1 METLCATGDFA
12 VRPDFLHV
20 DLWPVDLVEMT
31 AIVSTCG
38 VSENRRQL
46 S

>member
-12 VRPDFLHV
+12 VSPDFLHV